1 MHLFSYLTLYV
12 ILVWGFNLLK
22 IILLILRPR
31 FGLELSI
38 SNDII
43 STKIYNKR
51 DDFDFEIVD
60 FSVIDGDVPCATS
73 YAV

>member
-31 FGLELSI
+31 FRLELSI